1 MDDALLALRLLLLVA
16 AANVA
21 PIAGKRLLGTRW
33 AWPVD
38 GGLRFLDGRPLLG
51 PAKTWRGL
59 ALGAVAGA
67 VLGPL
72 LGFTAALGALAA
84 LLSLAGDL
92 LASFTKRRLGVPS
105 SGRAFFLDQV
115 PEALL
120 PLLVLRA
127 TLDLSWPVVAG
138 VTLAFLLLETPA
150 ARLSYRLG
158 LRDRPY

>member
-1 MDDALLALRLLLLVA
+1 MDDVLLGLRLLLLLA

-21 PIAGKRLLGTRW
+21 PIAGKRLLGTRA

-38 GGLRFLDGRPLLG
+38 GGLRFVDGRPLLG
-51 PAKTWRGL
+51 ASKTWRGL
-59 ALGAVAGA
+59 LLGTAAAALLA
-67 VLGPL
+67 PL
-72 LGFTAALGALAA
+72 LGFTAAAGAMAGLS
-84 LLSLAGDL
+84 SLAGDL

-105 SGRAFFLDQV
+105 SGRAFGLDQV

-120 PLLVLRA
+120 PLLVLRE
-127 TLDLSWPVVAG
+127 TLGLSWPVVAG

-150 ARLSYRLG
+150 ARLSFRLG